1 MEVKHKN
8 STVTVTELNL
18 NRKEDFWQYVKGGS
32 TSYIFYKLNLDD
44 SIKLL
49 FIVFRRMIKK
59 FLDNNR
65 GFKLNDSFYKSESET
80 KLHINNFIQNIFGFK
95 NESTRQEITKMYYVF
110 LNNFKKY
117 FNNLIEDPKFLETKI
132 EQLGGA
138 LISAMAHKES
148 KASRLCDLM
157 LTSILLKLDGP
168 EFNYQDLINKGGKV
182 LDDIG
187 QCELILEMLNNL
199 VDEHC
204 LIKKNDGYTFSSV
217 YIEFEQARALVEAFN
232 THFTDKEKEKFYSI
246 SSGFFNYKVPDE
258 HQTLLGKHP
267 FFLIGRPSSEEVPL
281 YGVIDE
287 EITLTME
294 ERAVLEEDAIPI
306 GAIIFLY
313 IVCFREYE
321 GQDCLP
327 RPVR

>member
-1 MEVKHKN
+1 MYY
-8 STVTVTELNL
+8 L
-18 NRKEDFWQYVKGGS
+18 
-32 TSYIFYKLNLDD
+32 
-44 SIKLL
+44 
-49 FIVFRRMIKK
+49 
-59 FLDNNR
+59 FLDK
-65 GFKLNDSFYKSESET
+65 FKIY
-80 KLHINNFIQNIFGFK
+80 FK
-95 NESTRQEITKMYYVF
+95 NLIT
-110 LNNFKKY
+110 
-117 FNNLIEDPKFLETKI
+117 DPKFLETKF

-138 LISAMAHKES
+138 LISAKADKAS

-232 THFTDKEKEKFYSI
+232 NHFTDKEKQKFYSI

-287 EITLTME
+287 EITLTSE

-313 IVCFREYE
+313 LVCFREYQ
-321 GQDCLP
+321 GHSDCLP

>member
-1 MEVKHKN
+1 
-8 STVTVTELNL
+8 
-18 NRKEDFWQYVKGGS
+18 
-32 TSYIFYKLNLDD
+32 
-44 SIKLL
+44 
-49 FIVFRRMIKK
+49 
-59 FLDNNR
+59 
-65 GFKLNDSFYKSESET
+65 
-80 KLHINNFIQNIFGFK
+80 
-95 NESTRQEITKMYYVF
+95 MYYVF
-110 LNNFKKY
+110 FNNFKKY

-132 EQLGGA
+132 EQLGGGKA
-138 LISAMAHKES
+138 VKAAKAHKES